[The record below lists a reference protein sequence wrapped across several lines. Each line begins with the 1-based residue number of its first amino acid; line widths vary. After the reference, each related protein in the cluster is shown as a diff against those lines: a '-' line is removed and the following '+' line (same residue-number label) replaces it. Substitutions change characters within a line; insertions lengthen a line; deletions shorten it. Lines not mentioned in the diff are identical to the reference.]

1 MQQRVHSRLA
11 LRTLLKFRTCAVG
24 WLAREWTCW
33 KPRSKTHDRIA
44 SGRPPTFRRTRCN
57 TTCGRTVALR
67 DLMLFLISLR
77 HAAGELH
84 PAAQAKS
91 KRR

>member
-11 LRTLLKFRTCAVG
+11 LCTLLKLRRCAG
-24 WLAREWTCW
+24 GSYARKWTCW

-44 SGRPPTFRRTRCN
+44 SGRPPTIQRTLCN

-67 DLMLFLISLR
+67 DLMPFLTS
-77 HAAGELH
+77 AW
-84 PAAQAKS
+84 
-91 KRR
+91 